1 MWTPALGRFCKK
13 KNLKMRF
20 AKMLIAKYGK
30 GKEKLIQKFEDKYG
44 VKFDSEYRN
53 FLIKYNGGETPETT
67 FKKGKRQE
75 DVRYLFGLNTEESI
89 EKQLEYFDHK
99 EKGCIPIGE
108 DVFGNYFTIGI
119 TDENSGLIYFCDH
132 ERGYRKTEIAKS
144 FNDFISKCKSKEINE
159 RAKRTVEEREQEM
172 IKNGFADL
180 INEHLKSTWQQEYE
194 KYKDMV
200 QEEVIL

>member
-1 MWTPALGRFCKK
+1 
-13 KNLKMRF
+13 
-20 AKMLIAKYGK
+20 MLIAKYGK

-44 VKFDSEYRN
+44 IKFHSEYRN
-53 FLIKYNGGETPETT
+53 FLIKYNGGETPKTT

-159 RAKRTVEEREQEM
+159 RVKRTVEEREQEM

>member
-1 MWTPALGRFCKK
+1 
-13 KNLKMRF
+13 
-20 AKMLIAKYGK
+20 MLIAKYGK
-30 GKEKLIQKFEDKYG
+30 GKEKIIQKFEDKYDI
-44 VKFDSEYRN
+44 KFHSEYRN
-53 FLIKYNGGETPETT
+53 FLIKYNGGETPKTT

-144 FNDFISKCKSKEINE
+144 FNDFISKCTSAPFEKPMRPKEIE
-159 RAKRTVEEREQEM
+159 KKIIEEGRAH
-172 IKNGFADL
+172 I
-180 INEHLKSTWQQEYE
+180 INEHLR
-194 KYKDMV
+194 KYWKEQYKHYKRMV